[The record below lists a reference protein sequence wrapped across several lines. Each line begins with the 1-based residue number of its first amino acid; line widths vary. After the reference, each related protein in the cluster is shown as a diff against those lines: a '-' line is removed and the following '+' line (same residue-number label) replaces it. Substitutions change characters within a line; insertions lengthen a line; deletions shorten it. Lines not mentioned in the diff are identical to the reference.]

1 MTLKRLIQFAL
12 MVSLAAPVMAAS
24 AADLKL
30 GYVDAI
36 RLLEEAPQAQE
47 ATRRLQREFASRE
60 EEMVRKQDE
69 IRRMEDALERDGAV
83 MTESDRRN
91 RGLEVL
97 ALKREL
103 RRMQEEFRE
112 DVNIRRNDALGG
124 LQELIKETI
133 QEVGSAG
140 DFDLIFFEGIAYA
153 DEALDITAQVLEGLA
168 RRHQSRS
175 GDR

>member
-12 MVSLAAPVMAAS
+12 MLSLAAPVVA

-30 GYVDAI
+30 GYVDGV

-60 EEMVRKQDE
+60 EEIVRKQDE
-69 IRRMEDALERDGAV
+69 IRRMEEALERDGAV
-83 MTESDRRN
+83 MSESDRRN

-97 ALKREL
+97 SLKREL

-133 QEVGSAG
+133 QEVGASG
-140 DFDLIFFEGIAYA
+140 KFDLIFYDGIAYA
-153 DEALDITAQVLEGLA
+153 NKGLDITEQVLEGLA
-168 RRHQSRS
+168 KRHQSRS
-175 GDR
+175 GGR